1 MSSTLMG
8 TFLLFHFFI
17 NTSHLKEKINFV
29 NFHLIFI
36 RKFTKIAF
44 IFLLCVV
51 LKIGNSRKVP
61 TNVLDIAVASYSSDS
76 RSWRRWHQVINFFIL
91 KFVTEIYYLWVAVPS
106 LFIQFLMNSCSCY
119 FYLAV
124 TIIMPSILN
133 IFFFN
138 LYIKS

>member
-1 MSSTLMG
+1 MSAPPWTRIRAVWSYCNVKYIDGHLSTVP
-8 TFLLFHFFI
+8 LFYKHVSFI
-17 NTSHLKEKINFV
+17 KEKINFV

-106 LFIQFLMNSCSCY
+106 LFIQFSDEQL
-119 FYLAV
+119 
-124 TIIMPSILN
+124 
-133 IFFFN
+133 
-138 LYIKS
+138 